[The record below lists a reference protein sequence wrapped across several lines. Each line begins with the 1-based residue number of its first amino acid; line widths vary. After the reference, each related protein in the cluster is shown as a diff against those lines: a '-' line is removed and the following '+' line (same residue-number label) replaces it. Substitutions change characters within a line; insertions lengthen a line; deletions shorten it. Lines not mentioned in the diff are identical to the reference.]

1 MWVLFFVLYTAIWD
15 KYKVE
20 LGVIVNHFALAEH
33 LKCIV
38 PRAMQKEETLI
49 LFLASAGVILQ
60 PVHQILSVF
69 SSQLLRCLQTFLLLP
84 HFFVPASSKNWI
96 RSCNCLNQES
106 LRRKRFIIKFNIAF
120 FFFSWSQL
128 VKSGLTTTLPMTD
141 QNSGVQT
148 L

>member
-20 LGVIVNHFALAEH
+20 LSVIVNHFALAEH

-60 PVHQILSVF
+60 PVHQILNVF

-84 HFFVPASSKNWI
+84 HFFVPVSNKNWI

-106 LRRKRFIIKFNIAF
+106 LRRERFIIKFNIAF